1 MASMVEHGPRPP
13 GGVATTSSPVVVD
26 ESPFSVEERARI
38 AAVDPWIEQAATKHR
53 IDPDL
58 LRGLV
63 WVESR
68 FDPRAQSPAGA
79 RGLMQLM
86 PATAAGLAPRVNPSG
101 RANAYDPQFNVLAG
115 TLYLSDMLARYRGD
129 VVLAL
134 AAYNAGPGNVDRWLE
149 EDGWLPPRS
158 REYADLVLAA
168 KQRFEKGWR
177 VPDERTNTQLA
188 AAPVPVRAPAPVVI
202 PEPPAAE
209 EEDPP
214 LRWDL
219 DKVERTDAPALATDE
234 PERDVPV
241 PAFTRDD
248 DDDDAHAP
256 ATTADE
262 PAIGLGVLPSV
273 GE

>member
-1 MASMVEHGPRPP
+1 MASMVETGPRPP
-13 GGVATTSSPVVVD
+13 GGAATSSPAVVD

-158 REYADLVLAA
+158 REYAELVLAA

-202 PEPPAAE
+202 PEPPVAE

-219 DKVERTDAPALATDE
+219 DKVERTDASALAADE

-248 DDDDAHAP
+248 DVEPHAP

>member
-1 MASMVEHGPRPP
+1 MGSVGPRPP
-13 GGVATTSSPVVVD
+13 GGVATTSSSPVVVD
-26 ESPFSVEERARI
+26 DSPFSVEERERI

-58 LRGLV
+58 LRGMV

-86 PATAAGLAPRVNPSG
+86 PATAAGLAPRVNQSG
-101 RANAYDPQFNVLAG
+101 RANAFDPQFNVLAG

-134 AAYNAGPGNVDRWLE
+134 AAYNAGPGNVDRWLD
-149 EDGWLPPRS
+149 EDGELPPRS

-168 KQRFEKGWR
+168 KTRFETRWR
-177 VPDERTNTQLA
+177 VPDERTDTQLA
-188 AAPVPVRAPAPVVI
+188 AAPTPVRAPAPVVI
-202 PEPPAAE
+202 PEPPAVE
-209 EEDPP
+209 EPEPP

-219 DKVERTDAPALATDE
+219 DQIDRTDAPALTDDE

-241 PAFTRDD
+241 PAFTPDVDESR
-248 DDDDAHAP
+248 AP
-256 ATTADE
+256 AKTEDE